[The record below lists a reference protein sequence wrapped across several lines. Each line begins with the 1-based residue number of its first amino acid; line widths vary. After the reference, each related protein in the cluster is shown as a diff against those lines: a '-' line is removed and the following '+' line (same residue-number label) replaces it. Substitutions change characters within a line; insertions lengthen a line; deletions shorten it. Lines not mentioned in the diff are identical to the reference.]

1 MNDPE
6 PVLASAPRFT
16 AKQGQYLSFIYY
28 FSKIHGVAPAEA
40 DLQKFFQVTPPAV
53 HGMIVSLERRGLI
66 EKTPGKAR
74 SIRLRVSRASLP
86 DLE

>member
-1 MNDPE
+1 MNDPA
-6 PVLASAPRFT
+6 PALTSAARFT

-28 FSKIHGVAPAEA
+28 FNKIHGVAPAEA
-40 DLQKFFQVTPPAV
+40 DLQRFFKVAAPSV

-66 EKTPGKAR
+66 EKAPGKAR
-74 SIRLRVSRASLP
+74 SIRLRVPRASLP

>member
-66 EKTPGKAR
+66 EKTLGKAR
-74 SIRLRVSRASLP
+74 SIRLRVLRASLP